1 MLTQA
6 LRELVRLQKI
16 DTEIH
21 ELEARFAA
29 IDPGRKLAAAVQ
41 KAREAKEAAE
51 AKLKEMRQEVED
63 LQLKTKGI
71 EQKIEAEAKR
81 LYSGGVYNA
90 KDAEAIDRE
99 IANLKQRR
107 AQADE
112 RVLELWELLPNA
124 ERDFNEKHALLQEAE
139 ARLLQHQAK
148 YEEVK
153 QKFVAKARALIAKR
167 KEQAARCD
175 PDLLKQYEAVRKKR
189 AGVGIAEVVD
199 ETCTA
204 CGISVPKAQ
213 IDSLREGET
222 LETCRN
228 CLRILALAEDDDQ
241 RGTELGE

>member
-6 LRELVRLQKI
+6 LNDLLKLQKI

-29 IDPGRKLAAAVQ
+29 IDPGRKLTAAV
-41 KAREAKEAAE
+41 KMAREAKDAAE
-51 AKLKEMRQEVED
+51 AKLKEMRQELED

-112 RVLELWELLPNA
+112 RVLELWELLPA
-124 ERDFNEKHALLQEAE
+124 VEKDFNEKQALLQEAE
-139 ARLLQHQAK
+139 SLLTQHQAK

-153 QKFVAKARALIAKR
+153 RKFVAKARSLIAKR
-167 KEQAARCD
+167 KEQASRCD
-175 PDLLKQYEAVRKKR
+175 PELLERYEAVRKKR

-199 ETCTA
+199 ETCSA
-204 CGISVPKAQ
+204 CGIAVPKAQ
-213 IDSLREGET
+213 IDSLTGGDCI
-222 LETCRN
+222 ETCSN
-228 CLRILALAEDDDQ
+228 CLRILAPPQQA
-241 RGTELGE
+241 

>member
-6 LRELVRLQKI
+6 LNDLVKLQKI

-41 KAREAKEAAE
+41 MAREAKEAAE

-63 LQLKTKGI
+63 LQLQTKGI
-71 EQKIEAEAKR
+71 EQKIESEAKR

-107 AQADE
+107 AHADE
-112 RVLELWELLPNA
+112 RVLELWEMLPA
-124 ERDFNEKHALLQEAE
+124 VEKDFNEKQALLQEAE
-139 ARLLQHQAK
+139 ARLAEHRAK

-153 QKFVAKARALIAKR
+153 QKFVAKARTLITKR

-175 PDLLKQYEAVRKKR
+175 PELLEKYEAVRKKR

-199 ETCTA
+199 ETCSA

-213 IDSLREGET
+213 IDSLMDGDSI
-222 LETCRN
+222 ETCNN
-228 CLRILALAEDDDQ
+228 CLRILALPQQPE
-241 RGTELGE
+241 

>member
-6 LRELVRLQKI
+6 LHELVKLQKI

-41 KAREAKEAAE
+41 KAREAKEQAE

-71 EQKIEAEAKR
+71 EQKIESEAKR

-112 RVLELWELLPNA
+112 RVLELWELLPAA
-124 ERDFNEKHALLQEAE
+124 EKDFNDKQALLQEAE
-139 ARLLQHQAK
+139 ARLAQHQAK

-167 KEQAARCD
+167 KEQASRCD
-175 PDLLKQYEAVRKKR
+175 PDLLKQYEAIRKKR
-189 AGVGIAEVVD
+189 AGVGVAEVVD
-199 ETCTA
+199 ETCSA

-213 IDSLREGET
+213 IDSLKEGES

-228 CLRILALAEDDDQ
+228 CLRILALPRDDDQ
-241 RGTELGE
+241 SEAEVGE

>member
-6 LRELVRLQKI
+6 LNDVLKLQKI
-16 DTEIH
+16 DSEIH
-21 ELEARFAA
+21 ELETRFAA
-29 IDPGRKLAAAVQ
+29 IDPGRKLAATVE
-41 KAREAKEAAE
+41 KARQAKEAAE

-71 EQKIEAEAKR
+71 EQKIESEAKR

-112 RVLELWELLPNA
+112 RVLELWELLPTV
-124 ERDFNEKHALLQEAE
+124 EKEFNEKLATLQEAE
-139 ARLLQHQAK
+139 ALLEEHRRK

-153 QKFVAKARALIAKR
+153 QKFVTKARALIAKR

-175 PDLLKQYEAVRKKR
+175 PALLEKYEAIRKKR
-189 AGVGIAEVVD
+189 AGIGIAEVVD
-199 ETCTA
+199 ETCSA
-204 CGISVPKAQ
+204 CGIAVPKAQ
-213 IDSLREGET
+213 IDSLKEGDT
-222 LETCRN
+222 IETCRN
-228 CLRILALAEDDDQ
+228 CLRILVLQPPSE
-241 RGTELGE
+241 